1 MAKVPK
7 TDVEYVR
14 SLERRIARLERAL
27 MPWQLTVGRYGDLV
41 ADNLQTG
48 RRVTLARKQTQPQ
61 NEEGSLGGK
70 PCRAPTRSFPI
81 ARPAYSP
88 CWVIWG
94 VVGIFLGE
102 LVAVLA
108 VCLLTALRIWV
119 RLIVVSGPQSAV
131 MFGPRPF
138 HSFPTHSPRRFSW
151 WDVYIV
157 AG

>member
-61 NEEGSLGGK
+61 NEEG
-70 PCRAPTRSFPI
+70 
-81 ARPAYSP
+81 
-88 CWVIWG
+88 
-94 VVGIFLGE
+94 
-102 LVAVLA
+102 
-108 VCLLTALRIWV
+108 
-119 RLIVVSGPQSAV
+119 
-131 MFGPRPF
+131 
-138 HSFPTHSPRRFSW
+138 
-151 WDVYIV
+151 
-157 AG
+157 